1 MGTNG
6 MSGMQDASH
15 PGSRRWFEVAAVVA
29 TGLLFLLFRYLG
41 LQGVF
46 VPLAA
51 SFWTG
56 LVWHHARRDP
66 SVLRTWGF
74 RLDTLWPAF
83 QATTAFSL
91 PVAGVMALAGATRGR
106 LSFPPHAWILMAMYP
121 IWGVVQQFLVQALLV
136 RNLEGSLPRYGLLL
150 VGSSLF
156 AVVHVP
162 ETPLMLAT
170 FGLGLVYIPL
180 YLRYRNLWPLGFYHG
195 WLGTLFYLWVL
206 GRDPWVETFGRF

>member
-1 MGTNG
+1 
-6 MSGMQDASH
+6 MQDTFH
-15 PGSRRWFEVAAVVA
+15 PGSRRWFEVGAVVA
-29 TGLLFLLFRYLG
+29 TGLLFLLFRYIR

-46 VPLAA
+46 VPVAA

-56 LVWHHARRDP
+56 FVWHHARRDP

-74 RLDTLWPAF
+74 RLDTFWPAF
-83 QATTAFSL
+83 QAATAFSL
-91 PVAGVMALAGATRGR
+91 PVAVVMALVGASRGTLR
-106 LSFPPHAWILMAMYP
+106 CPPHAWILMTLYP

-136 RNLEGSLPRYGLLL
+136 RNLEGSLPRSGLFLL
-150 VGSSLF
+150 GSCLF
-156 AVVHVP
+156 AIVHVP
-162 ETPLMLAT
+162 EAPLMLAT

-180 YLRYRNLWPLGFYHG
+180 YLRHRNLWPLGLYHG

>member
-1 MGTNG
+1 
-6 MSGMQDASH
+6 MQDTFH
-15 PGSRRWFEVAAVVA
+15 PGSRRWFEVGAVVA
-29 TGLLFLLFRYLG
+29 TGLLFLLFRYIR

-46 VPLAA
+46 VPVAA

-56 LVWHHARRDP
+56 FVWHHARRDP

-74 RLDTLWPAF
+74 RLDTFWPAF
-83 QATTAFSL
+83 QGATAFSL
-91 PVAGVMALAGATRGR
+91 PVAVVMALVGASRGTLR
-106 LSFPPHAWILMAMYP
+106 CPPHAWILMTLYP

-136 RNLEGSLPRYGLLL
+136 RNLEGSLPRSGLFLL
-150 VGSSLF
+150 GSCLF
-156 AVVHVP
+156 AIVHVP
-162 ETPLMLAT
+162 EAPLMLAT

-180 YLRYRNLWPLGFYHG
+180 YLRHRNLWPLGLYHG